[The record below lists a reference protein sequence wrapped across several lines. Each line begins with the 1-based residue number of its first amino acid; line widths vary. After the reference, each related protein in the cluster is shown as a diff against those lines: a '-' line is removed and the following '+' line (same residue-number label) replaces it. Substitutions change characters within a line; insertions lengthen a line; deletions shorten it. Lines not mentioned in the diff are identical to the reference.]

1 MKRRYYERFQVEDVI
16 NFFSGQLL
24 QAKSPDGAQV
34 FLQSIKITHR
44 PLPSHYQEALRKLQ
58 HPHLAPIIDVM
69 EEEDQIIL
77 VHPPFSGDPLP
88 LVVNKE
94 RPMVPDVAIR
104 VLHKC
109 FKTLQDLN
117 RLPLPLGA
125 TLDPKNILLN
135 DYKPLI
141 LFYYMKKEAKQG
153 HKDEKWRDLLYYL
166 LTGQAPSGGIKAC
179 QKELESKNVPH
190 RIARLALE
198 CLDRKYTFDH
208 IAKRVDEYVSS
219 KVTEGYHLSR
229 RSKKKKYK
237 GVAIAVSVSAAALV
251 LISITVAQWN
261 PTDGNAS
268 NNNLPFANVFS
279 SNLVDQG
286 AQQDEHELLQ
296 TITFNKTQNL
306 YTLPSALQM
315 DTSLRGEFQLQK
327 LNGFV
332 GYVETADQSST
343 YGFYIDDKGKIIQFT
358 KIGKKYETI
367 GDSGDSYKVKP
378 GKKYIFELFYL
389 PGEPIRISINEEGKS
404 EKWMS
409 VGTSPM
415 NGDLKM
421 RFRGNDGATLYYPQ
435 LSPITDRQLVD
446 SVWMN
451 QQPWR
456 IDFGQAIL
464 DLDQN
469 HLMYLRVY
477 PKTQIRLNSNAKYQ
491 FQFSPLKDHT
501 PFQFDLQA
509 IDNTRY
515 RFIWDPKE
523 RKMMLVKIDGSSET
537 VAEQSIPWE
546 LKAKDRIYASISTN
560 YKQLKIE
567 LKRGSE
573 RLELAY
579 DHVEPVSIR
588 DVTIRDENG
597 FELIQTNHN
606 RSRN

>member
-44 PLPSHYQEALRKLQ
+44 PLPPHYQVALRKLQ
-58 HPHLAPIIDVM
+58 HPHLAPIIDVI
-69 EEEDQIIL
+69 EEEDRIIL

-94 RPMVPDVAIR
+94 RPMIPDVAIR
-104 VLHKC
+104 IVHKC
-109 FKTLQDLN
+109 FKTLHDLN

-125 TLDPKNILLN
+125 SLDPKNILLIDN
-135 DYKPLI
+135 KPLI
-141 LFYYMKKEAKQG
+141 LFYYMKREARQV
-153 HKDEKWRDLLYYL
+153 HSDEKWRDLLYYL
-166 LTGQAPSGGIKAC
+166 LTGQTPSGGIKAC
-179 QKELESKNVPH
+179 QKELEKKHVPH

-198 CLDRKYTFDH
+198 CLDRKYTFDY
-208 IAKRVDEYVSS
+208 ISKRIDEYVSS
-219 KVTEGYHLSR
+219 KITESYHLSR
-229 RSKKKKYK
+229 SSKKRKYK

-251 LISITVAQWN
+251 LISLTVSQWN

-268 NNNLPFANVFS
+268 NNLPFANVFS
-279 SNLVDQG
+279 SNIEDQG
-286 AQQDEHELLQ
+286 ARQDENELVQ
-296 TITFNKTQNL
+296 TITFTNTQNL
-306 YTLPSALQM
+306 YTLPSSLQV
-315 DTSLRGEFQLQK
+315 DTSLRGEFHLEK

-332 GYVETADQSST
+332 GYVETADQSSA
-343 YGFYIDDKGKIIQFT
+343 YGFYIDQDGKVIQFT
-358 KIGKKYETI
+358 KVGKKYETI
-367 GDSGDSYKVKP
+367 GNSGDSYKIKP
-378 GKKYIFELFYL
+378 GKNYIFELFYL

-435 LSPITDRQLVD
+435 LSPISDRQLVD
-446 SVWMN
+446 QVWMN

-469 HLMYLRVY
+469 NHIYLHVY
-477 PKTQIRLNSNAKYQ
+477 PKTQIRLPSNSNYH
-491 FQFSPLKDHT
+491 FQFSPSKDHI
-501 PFQFDLQA
+501 PFQFDIQA

-515 RFIWDPKE
+515 QFVLDPKE
-523 RKMMLVKIDGSSET
+523 KNMKLTKIDHSPKK
-537 VAEQSIPWE
+537 VAEQKIDWE
-546 LKAKDRIYASISTN
+546 IKAGEQIYAHISAN
-560 YKQLKIE
+560 YKQLVIQLAKGSEQVE
-567 LKRGSE
+567 LK
-573 RLELAY
+573 Y
-579 DHVEPVSIR
+579 DHVDPISIR
-588 DVTIRDENG
+588 NVTIRDDHGFKLIETKNRARNG
-597 FELIQTNHN
+597 
-606 RSRN
+606 